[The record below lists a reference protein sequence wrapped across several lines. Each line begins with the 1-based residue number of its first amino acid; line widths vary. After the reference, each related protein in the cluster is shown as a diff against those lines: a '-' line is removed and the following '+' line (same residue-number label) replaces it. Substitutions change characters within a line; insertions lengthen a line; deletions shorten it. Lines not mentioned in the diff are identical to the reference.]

1 MVILTQGWLIE
12 LVKMC
17 KFKYVKVFYLK
28 PVLMLKAVFNENFAQ
43 IFELYVI
50 LLKYSSENK

>member
-1 MVILTQGWLIE
+1 
-12 LVKMC
+12 MC